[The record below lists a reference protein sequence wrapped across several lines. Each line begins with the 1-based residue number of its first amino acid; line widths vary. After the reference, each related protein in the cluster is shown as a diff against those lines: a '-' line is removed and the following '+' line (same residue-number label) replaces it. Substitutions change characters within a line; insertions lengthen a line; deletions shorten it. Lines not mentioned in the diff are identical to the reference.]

1 MKQIIKVDFV
11 NTLQTILMEF
21 DDGLEYMID
30 LTIYAYIEDFGF
42 GATEMH
48 GSISNHVDLGWVIDS
63 IEVSK
68 AFVRAHKFD
77 CFAEMPQSSIKTIQ
91 QEIESGLELGHY
103 EIIIKQRAEYEID

>member
-11 NTLQTILMEF
+11 NTLQTITIEF

-30 LTIYAYIEDFGF
+30 LTIKAHIEDFGF
-42 GATEMH
+42 GVTEMH
-48 GSISNHVDLGWVIDS
+48 GSISNHVDLGWEIDG

-77 CFAEMPQSSIKTIQ
+77 CFAEMPDSSLKTIQ
-91 QEIESGLELGHY
+91 NEIESGLELGHY
-103 EIIIKQRAEYEID
+103 ELLIKQRAEYED